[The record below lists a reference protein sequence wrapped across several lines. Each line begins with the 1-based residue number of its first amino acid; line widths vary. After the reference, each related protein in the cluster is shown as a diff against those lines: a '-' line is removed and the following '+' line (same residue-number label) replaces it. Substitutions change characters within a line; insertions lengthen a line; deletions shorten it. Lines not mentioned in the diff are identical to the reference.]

1 MILLICVIGECGYTS
16 ILKEMKNL
24 VDKKLLSTP
33 SEIRIFQK
41 MESYMFWCEE
51 LNDEGIWS
59 QIRISRYFP
68 PLLKM
73 NPFSNGALFHRG
85 EPIYKIPVYDGT
97 LTQYLSG
104 IDAVI
109 TIKSKS
115 LSHCRLDKIDEYAWA
130 NKIPSI
136 DLIVADNPYISDS
149 HRTELEI
156 IRRSHYIEEIRDR
169 DYERE
174 RITRTIYEYECLKS
188 SQTKYILTM
197 RFGYPE
203 DSLTLCGI
211 NIKWILENIPESRK
225 KDRLTSFEFS
235 WHTPKNYGTIYK
247 GWKTVNERDIIIKSV
262 GKIFGDLS
270 EFIEFLIANAYIS
283 DYTSLLNTSI
293 LSKYVQEYLIK
304 RFPGL

>member
-1 MILLICVIGECGYTS
+1 
-16 ILKEMKNL
+16 
-24 VDKKLLSTP
+24 
-33 SEIRIFQK
+33 
-41 MESYMFWCEE
+41 
-51 LNDEGIWS
+51 
-59 QIRISRYFP
+59 
-68 PLLKM
+68 
-73 NPFSNGALFHRG
+73 
-85 EPIYKIPVYDGT
+85 
-97 LTQYLSG
+97 
-104 IDAVI
+104 
-109 TIKSKS
+109 
-115 LSHCRLDKIDEYAWA
+115 
-130 NKIPSI
+130 
-136 DLIVADNPYISDS
+136 
-149 HRTELEI
+149 
-156 IRRSHYIEEIRDR
+156 
-169 DYERE
+169 
-174 RITRTIYEYECLKS
+174 
-188 SQTKYILTM
+188 M